1 MPIPLSLLPAD
12 ELERLRTLQ
21 QYDILHSLYEPV
33 FDEFVGLTARIF
45 NLPISLIALVD
56 AEEVEYKANQGLPEL
71 LSQPR
76 VEALCA
82 VAISQRKTI
91 VFADLADEHS
101 LTAEAEAAAQAKG
114 LRAYVGAPL
123 RMPNQRDIG
132 TLCIIDRRPRTF
144 SADEQ
149 QMLEFIANLVATT
162 IAVRHCC
169 LATNK
174 LGEAHWQRVQQHLV
188 EEIHELVALVRYLAA
203 RFGTLVPV
211 SQAVL
216 EPVQRRLN
224 DLGLLLQEYS
234 TCE

>member
-1 MPIPLSLLPAD
+1 MMPTPISLLPTD
-12 ELERLRTLQ
+12 ELKRLSTLR

-33 FDEFVGLTARIF
+33 FNEFVGLAARIF

-56 AEEVEYKANQGLPEL
+56 ADEVEYKANQGLPGL
-71 LSQPR
+71 VSQPR
-76 VEALCA
+76 VEAVCSI
-82 VAISQRKTI
+82 AIKEGKTV
-91 VFADLADEHS
+91 VFTDLAEELS
-101 LTAEAEAAAQAKG
+101 LTAEADLAAKAKD
-114 LRAYVGAPL
+114 LRAYVGVPL
-123 RMPNQRDIG
+123 CMPNQRNIG

-149 QMLEFIANLVATT
+149 QTLEFIASLVAMT

-169 LATNK
+169 LVSDE
-174 LGEAHWQRVQQHLV
+174 LGEAHWLRLQQQLV

-203 RFGTLVPV
+203 RFGAQVPV

-224 DLGLLLQEYS
+224 DLGLLLKEYS
-234 TCE
+234 I